1 MARIIVGVMG
11 PGNSAS
17 EEDLRNAREV
27 GRRIALEGW
36 AVLSGGL
43 SVGVMDA
50 VSRGAKEA
58 GGLVIG
64 VLPTADRQG
73 ASPAIDIPI
82 VTGMGSGRNNIN
94 ALSSDLVIACGM
106 SAGTASEVALALRA
120 GRAVVLLTGNEEAIR
135 FFQGLGPGIVI
146 PVKDPSEAVEIAKRM
161 LPSGGG
167 S

>member
-1 MARIIVGVMG
+1 MAKIIVGVMG
-11 PGNSAS
+11 PGDSAS
-17 EEDLRNAREV
+17 EEDCRNAREL

-73 ASPAIDIPI
+73 ASPAVDIPI

-94 ALSSDLVIACGM
+94 ALTSDLVIACGM
-106 SAGTASEVALALRA
+106 SAGTASEIALAVRA
-120 GRAVVLLTGNEEAIR
+120 GKAVILLTSDEPAIR
-135 FFQGLGPGIVI
+135 FFQSLDPKKVF
-146 PVKDPSEAVEIAKRM
+146 PAKDPAEAIEIA
-161 LPSGGG
+161 
-167 S
+167 